1 MKQRCK
7 QQKEYK
13 VLEPETINNA
23 YRYQKDNLGW
33 TFFNEREYAERVFQS
48 RFNFLAVF
56 YALFVTV
63 FFRVNTIDDKK
74 IILIIGSI
82 FTLLISLSVY
92 RSHVKLML
100 LLKVLNTVD
109 AMNPLNV
116 LEPELKERG
125 ILPMFKVN
133 YILGAVIPLLMVL
146 TCIIALT
153 LMLAGIWPV
162 IA

>member
-7 QQKEYK
+7 QKKPYKE
-13 VLEPETINNA
+13 LEPEKIKNA
-23 YRYQKDNLGW
+23 YLYQKDNLGW
-33 TFFNEREYAERVFQS
+33 TFFNEREYAEKVFQS
-48 RFNFLAVF
+48 RFNFLAIF

-63 FFRVNTIDDKK
+63 FFHVNNIDDKK

-100 LLKVLNTVD
+100 LLDILNTID
-109 AMNPLNV
+109 EMNPLNV
-116 LEPELKERG
+116 LEAELKKRG
-125 ILPMFKVN
+125 ILPMFRVN

-146 TCIIALT
+146 TCIIALI
-153 LMLAGIWPV
+153 LMRIKQ
-162 IA
+162 

>member
-33 TFFNEREYAERVFQS
+33 TFFNEREYAEKVFQS
-48 RFNFLAVF
+48 RFNFLAIF

-63 FFRVNTIDDKK
+63 FFHVNNIDDKK

-100 LLKVLNTVD
+100 LLDILNTID
-109 AMNPLNV
+109 EMNPLNV
-116 LEPELKERG
+116 LEAELKKRG
-125 ILPMFKVN
+125 ILPMFRVN

-146 TCIIALT
+146 TCIIAL
-153 LMLAGIWPV
+153 IWLTRC
-162 IA
+162 A